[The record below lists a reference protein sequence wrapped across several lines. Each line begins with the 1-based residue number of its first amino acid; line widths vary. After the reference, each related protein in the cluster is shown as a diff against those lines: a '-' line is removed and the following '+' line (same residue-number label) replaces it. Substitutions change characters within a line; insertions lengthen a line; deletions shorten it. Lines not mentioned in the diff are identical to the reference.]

1 MYVFNILTKIYIPKK
16 HFSLIEDIKN
26 IASFLNDDYSITI
39 HWIPSHIENT
49 SFGKK
54 PIIGN
59 DRADTLADLAQERS
73 TYQHNNLNINLIRKQ
88 IMAESA
94 RLISSIDDLLKL
106 SHRRVPTGG
115 PSIFLDDFSRADAIR
130 NVSENVP

>member
-1 MYVFNILTKIYIPKK
+1 MSDAGASIEGIDNIFVPVAL
-16 HFSLIEDIKN
+16 
-26 IASFLNDDYSITI
+26 
-39 HWIPSHIENT
+39 
-49 SFGKK
+49 
-54 PIIGN
+54 GN

-106 SHRRVPTGG
+106 NHRRVPTGG

>member
-1 MYVFNILTKIYIPKK
+1 MTITPLQ
-16 HFSLIEDIKN
+16 
-26 IASFLNDDYSITI
+26 SIGF
-39 HWIPSHIENT
+39 HHISRNT

-59 DRADTLADLAQERS
+59 DRADTLADLAQERP

-106 SHRRVPTGG
+106 NHRRVPTGG
-115 PSIFLDDFSRADAIR
+115 PSTFLDDFSRADAIR